1 MQLIGFK
8 LKGETYKSM
17 FRKDGISYI
26 ADLHK
31 GKVRISQMSSTH
43 GELCLSLPI
52 EVDAEEYWV
61 LGGE

>member
-1 MQLIGFK
+1 MQLVGFR
-8 LKGETYKSM
+8 LKGKTYKSM
-17 FRKDGISYI
+17 FQKGGKYYL

-31 GKVRISQMSSTH
+31 GKVRISKMSSSH